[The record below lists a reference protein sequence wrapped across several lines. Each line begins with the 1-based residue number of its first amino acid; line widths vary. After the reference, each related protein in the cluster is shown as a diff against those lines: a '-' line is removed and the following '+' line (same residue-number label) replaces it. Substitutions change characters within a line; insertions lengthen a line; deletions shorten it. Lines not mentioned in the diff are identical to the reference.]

1 MKQRKNEKVSDL
13 EKQIKVE
20 DQSVDGQDRV
30 ETSESPDK
38 ILGSPPPRDH
48 LNLSQLEEHS

>member
-13 EKQIKVE
+13 EKQIKVD

-38 ILGSPPPRDH
+38 ILR
-48 LNLSQLEEHS
+48 N